1 MKSNAISFLG
11 LNIINLFLKGILQ
24 MLSRNLSQI
33 TAHKSVANIWLQY
46 LATIE
51 KYSGV
56 IRDIPT
62 AIPYL
67 IIFAQSVVLG
77 DITIPLSRLQIQT
90 SYDNRSIAKIVQ
102 ADRPQNGNYRNFS
115 RHFSSHFLVYTLLL

>member
-1 MKSNAISFLG
+1 
-11 LNIINLFLKGILQ
+11 
-24 MLSRNLSQI
+24 MLSRNLSQF

-51 KYSGV
+51 NYSGV
-56 IRDIPT
+56 IIENIPT

-67 IIFAQSVVLG
+67 IIFAQCVVLG

-115 RHFSSHFLVYTLLL
+115 SHFSSHFLVYTLLL

>member
-1 MKSNAISFLG
+1 MKSYAISFLG
-11 LNIINLFLKGILQ
+11 LNIINLFLKGVLQ
-24 MLSRNLSQI
+24 MLSRNLSQF

-46 LATIE
+46 LATIGN
-51 KYSGV
+51 YSGV

-67 IIFAQSVVLG
+67 IIFAQCVVLC

-115 RHFSSHFLVYTLLL
+115 SHFSSHFLVYTLLL